1 MAEPGY
7 RPVSRRDS
15 RSLAGYK
22 HACHAMLYAA
32 EPGKLFG
39 KIPLRYAV
47 LMQMRFDGK
56 IGFPGGFVDPRDN
69 TLEDGLNRELGEEL
83 GWDGKGLQITEVDYA
98 SSHATEALPQ
108 KVVAHFFTKRIS
120 VEELR
125 KVEMCAVQAKDH
137 GRECLDK
144 MGDPPSRYQYS
155 SEVVCLAS
163 VVTSPGPVIFHNHP
177 PAAPT
182 ASRDPDREWA
192 EGRDVGPPATQRL
205 YMHLTNKANLNPIG
219 SHWPGWVFF
228 YWNAGE

>member
-137 GRECLDK
+137 GRE
-144 MGDPPSRYQYS
+144 
-155 SEVVCLAS
+155 VVPELR
-163 VVTSPGPVIFHNHP
+163 TSDLRTTRTYEPRKENAVCHFK
-177 PAAPT
+177 
-182 ASRDPDREWA
+182 SDRDTIRHFKSLP
-192 EGRDVGPPATQRL
+192 
-205 YMHLTNKANLNPIG
+205 LTLC
-219 SHWPGWVFF
+219 
-228 YWNAGE
+228 

>member
-69 TLEDGLNRELGEEL
+69 TLEEGLNRELGEEL

-137 GRECLDK
+137 GREVLGIIRVPLYTLRD
-144 MGDPPSRYQYS
+144 GFGG
-155 SEVVCLAS
+155 L
-163 VVTSPGPVIFHNHP
+163 
-177 PAAPT
+177 PAFLTNTFIGNAKEQLVEALRRLRLVNEPELQAAIS
-182 ASRDPDREWA
+182 ASR
-192 EGRDVGPPATQRL
+192 VG
-205 YMHLTNKANLNPIG
+205 
-219 SHWPGWVFF
+219 
-228 YWNAGE
+228 